1 MANITIYGRM
11 NSPNTK
17 AAVDKYKEK
26 ATFIDVSGSAEKMQE
41 MLEHSKG
48 EARVPVIVTHDEEK
62 EQKDV
67 EVGHEGSS

>member
-11 NSPNTK
+11 NSPNTR

-26 ATFIDVSGSAEKMQE
+26 ANFVDISASQEKLLE

-48 EARVPVIVTHDEEK
+48 ERRLPVIVTHDEEK
-62 EQKDV
+62 DQKDV
-67 EVGHEGSS
+67 EVGHEGNS

>member
-17 AAVDKYKEK
+17 AAVDKYREK

-48 EARVPVIVTHDEEK
+48 EARVPVIVTHHDEETK
-62 EQKDV
+62 EV